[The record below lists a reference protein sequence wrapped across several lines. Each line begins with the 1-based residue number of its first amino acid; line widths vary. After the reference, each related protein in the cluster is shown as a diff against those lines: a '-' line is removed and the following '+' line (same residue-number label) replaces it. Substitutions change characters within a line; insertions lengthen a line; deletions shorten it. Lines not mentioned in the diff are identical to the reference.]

1 MINSDGHNEEE
12 KRNFDSGK
20 VLLEEADEPI
30 GG

>member
-1 MINSDGHNEEE
+1 MIDSDGHNEE

-20 VLLEEADEPI
+20 VLLEEVDEPI